1 MKILHIGK
9 YYPPYFGGIEK
20 VNFDLVEGLNQL
32 GVKTDVICFND
43 KNESEIENNTYSIYR
58 MSRLF
63 EKFSLPFSFSYF
75 FKLRA
80 IINNYDI
87 VHLHLPNPLAT
98 IFLLCTNFR
107 GKIVLHW
114 HSDIIKQK
122 FFKKIYIPF
131 DYLIKQKAT
140 SIVVTSD
147 NYLNNSDDLK
157 GFKEKCSVIP
167 IGIDPLELRIDK
179 AFLEIL
185 KSRYVDKKI
194 IFSLGRLIYYK
205 GFECLI
211 EATKNLSDDTMVLI
225 GGIGPLESKLKNL
238 IKQNNLDHKVKLLG
252 KIPFEH
258 LGAYFQL
265 ANLFCLP
272 STHKSEAFGVV
283 LIEAMSLGCPQLV
296 FNIKGSGVPWVVE
309 NKKTGLVVE
318 SVDVKSLTD
327 NLNKLISDEVLL
339 KKLRTNS
346 FKRFNTEFK
355 KQKMINKTVKLYNSI

>member
-20 VNFDLVEGLNQL
+20 VNFDLVEGLNQI
-32 GVKTDVICFND
+32 GIKTDVICFND
-43 KNESEIENNTYSIYR
+43 KKETLIENNSYTVYR

-87 VHLHLPNPLAT
+87 VHLHLPNPLAA
-98 IFLLCTNFR
+98 FFVLFTNFR

-122 FFKKIYIPF
+122 FFKKIYAPF
-131 DYLIKQKAT
+131 DYLIKQKAN

-167 IGIDPLELRIDK
+167 IGIDPLELNVDK

-185 KSRYVDKKI
+185 KSRYVGKKI

-205 GFECLI
+205 GFEYLI
-211 EATKNLSDDTMVLI
+211 EATKNLSDDTLVLI

-252 KIPFEH
+252 KIPFEY

-283 LIEAMSLGCPQLV
+283 LIEAMSFGLPQV
-296 FNIKGSGVPWVVE
+296 IFNIPGSGVSFVVKADYSGKII
-309 NKKTGLVVE
+309 NKIHEKDLASE
-318 SVDVKSLTD
+318 LDL
-327 NLNKLISDEVLL
+327 LISNEYLL
-339 KKLRTNS
+339 HEYSKHSRER
-346 FKRFNTEFK
+346 FKQNFTKNKMVFNFK
-355 KQKMINKTVKLYNSI
+355 ALYQNL